1 MFYTVAYLAATSASL
16 MLFNFTLV
24 PVEKIQPWGTPG
36 NPSLSWFGLTDGQYW
51 IQAGENILFEYSE
64 HVRSEGEPRYCDY
77 QVVRLYEDLLEML
90 PYVLEPIPPSLV
102 QYISGDT
109 AVKWKSTYQLWF
121 EQNEDRLDSDQFWN
135 VIEVTGMWSAK
146 RRLDTAYLSPSANIV
161 IWSDTENV
169 YFEWD
174 NRNKV
179 IDDIPAWT
187 AIQGKYKLS
196 RAEFNKEV
204 QSFHT
209 RLMDQMTQRVG
220 QVLSGA
226 LSKEININLDG
237 LKREHEQR
245 CHSLD
250 EALSL
255 HPQTNWQAVEQ
266 AINELIRTVS

>member
-1 MFYTVAYLAATSASL
+1 
-16 MLFNFTLV
+16 MLFNFTLA

-36 NPSLSWFGLTDGQYW
+36 NLSLSWFGLTDGQYW
-51 IQAGENILFEYSE
+51 IQAGESVLFEYSE
-64 HVRSEGEPRYCDY
+64 HVRTEGEPRYCDY

-109 AVKWKSTYQLWF
+109 AVEWQNTYELWF
-121 EQNEDRLDSDQFWN
+121 DQNEDPLESDQFWS
-135 VIEVTGMWSAK
+135 VIEATGVWSAK
-146 RRLDTAYLSPSANIV
+146 RRLDTLYLSPSANIV
-161 IWSDTENV
+161 IWSNTENV

-174 NRNKV
+174 NRKKV
-179 IDDIPAWT
+179 IDDKSAWT

-204 QSFHT
+204 QSFHS
-209 RLMDQMTQRVG
+209 RLMDQMTQRVE

-226 LSKEININLDG
+226 LSKEINIDLDG
-237 LKREHEQR
+237 LKKEHEQR
-245 CHSLD
+245 CRSLD
-250 EALSL
+250 KALSF

-266 AINELIRTVS
+266 AINDLIHANRRQGD